1 MFTRPRSYHVRSAG
15 VLAFTL
21 IEIMIVVGIIGVL
34 IAIAVPGWIRQR
46 SISQARVCQQNLR
59 SIDEAKEMCAL
70 AESYESGHVL
80 VWDDIYTPNNI
91 QHSFLKNRP
100 VCPTGGSYILH
111 PVGTFPECSLGGT
124 LLLDG
129 SDAAQHR
136 IAEAQGSGS

>member
-1 MFTRPRSYHVRSAG
+1 MFARPRSYRVRPAG

-21 IEIMIVVGIIGVL
+21 IEIMIVVGILGVIL
-34 IAIAVPGWIRQR
+34 AIAVPGWIRQR

-80 VWDDIYTPNNI
+80 VWDDIYTPTDM

-111 PVGTFPECSLGGT
+111 VVGTFPECSLGAVS
-124 LLLDG
+124 LMDG
-129 SDAAQHR
+129 SDAVQHR
-136 IAEAQGSGS
+136 IVGAHGS